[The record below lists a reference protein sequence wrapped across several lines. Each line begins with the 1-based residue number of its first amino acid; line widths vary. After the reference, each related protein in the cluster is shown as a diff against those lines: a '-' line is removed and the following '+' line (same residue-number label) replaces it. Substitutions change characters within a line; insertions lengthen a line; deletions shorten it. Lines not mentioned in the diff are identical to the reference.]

1 MEPARRGLETFPFQP
16 HESPG
21 LISSGGVTVV
31 LKLEMSRKKTKVL
44 GKYVFKEVSPT
55 GIANSFSLD

>member
-16 HESPG
+16 YKSPG

-31 LKLEMSRKKTKVL
+31 LKLELS
-44 GKYVFKEVSPT
+44 
-55 GIANSFSLD
+55 